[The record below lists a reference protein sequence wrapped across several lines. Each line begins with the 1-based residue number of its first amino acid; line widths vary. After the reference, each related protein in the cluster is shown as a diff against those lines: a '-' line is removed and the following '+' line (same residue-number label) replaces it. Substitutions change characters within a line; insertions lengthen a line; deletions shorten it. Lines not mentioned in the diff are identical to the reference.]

1 MAMIVKEKNAGEKIP
16 YTIKGSK
23 ITFDDELMVNVQ
35 RFERDDPAHIDI
47 CRDRFGNLVT
57 GVIPGYAESYVAQ
70 IDIPA
75 RAYIE
80 TPIDTGAPEMQA
92 ADTEEEAAG
101 GMIGGGS
108 MRQTVKRDAV
118 EFDMSKCTLTLWA
131 INEEV

>member
-1 MAMIVKEKNAGEKIP
+1 MAMIVKEMNAGEKIP

-75 RAYIE
+75 RGYTE
-80 TPIDTGAPEMQA
+80 TPIDTGEPDAQA
-92 ADTEEEAAG
+92 DNEETAG

-108 MRQTVKRDAV
+108 MRQAVKREAV
-118 EFDMSKCTLTLWA
+118 DFDMNKCTLTLWA
-131 INEEV
+131 IEEE